1 MSRIHDALKKAEQER
16 TGTPRPD
23 LGTQTVAVR
32 PAPAGVEESAHPTA
46 AKEITIPA
54 VQEVAP
60 FSGPLTLET
69 LLARCPISPWKPD
82 PNKLLLANVQG
93 FSLGSEE
100 FRTLR
105 SKLYQSRDT
114 QPLRTVLITSALPQ
128 EGKTFVAGNLAQ
140 AIVRQRERRALLID
154 ADLRWSRLHLS
165 LGTRLSPGLTEYLRG
180 EADELSILQR
190 GTVENL
196 FFIPGGKSVQNAAEL
211 IANGRLRTL
220 LARLGPIFDWIILDS
235 PPALAMSDASLM
247 ADLCDGVLLVVAAGK
262 TPFDMA
268 QKTRELFGQKHLLGA
283 VLNRV
288 QPGSTDSAYYYGYYD
303 KSGEKKKAKR

>member
-16 TGTPRPD
+16 AGSPRPD
-23 LGTQTVAVR
+23 AAPKGVAAGA
-32 PAPAGVEESAHPTA
+32 APAGVAESEH
-46 AKEITIPA
+46 PA
-54 VQEVAP
+54 VAGMSVLPAMPEPVP

-69 LLARCPISPWKPD
+69 LLARCPVSPWKPD
-82 PNKLLLANVQG
+82 PSRLLLTSAQG

-114 QPLRTVLITSALPQ
+114 RPLRTILVTSAMPQ
-128 EGKTFVAGNLAQ
+128 EGKTFVAANLAQ

-154 ADLRWSRLHLS
+154 GDLRWSRLHQT

-180 EADELSILQR
+180 EADELAILQR
-190 GTVENL
+190 GPVENL
-196 FFIPGGKSVQNAAEL
+196 FFIPGGRSAPNAAEL
-211 IANGRLRTL
+211 IANGRLQTL
-220 LARLGPIFDWIILDS
+220 LTRVAPIFDWVIVDS
-235 PPALAMSDASLM
+235 PPAVAMSDASLM
-247 ADLCDGVLLVVAAGK
+247 ADLCDGVLMVVAAGK
-262 TPFDMA
+262 TPYDLA
-268 QKTRELFGQKHLLGA
+268 QKTREAFRQKHLLGV

-288 QPGSTDSAYYYGYYD
+288 QPGSTDSHYYYGYYD